1 MRRCALLAAVTP
13 LVLAAA
19 ACERRDERP
28 AAPELTAAERAGY
41 LPAPE
46 VTQVV
51 RGPGGGLMVHGRSK
65 PGGRIRATTP
75 TGEAYG
81 ATASADGRFAVE
93 LPALDTPMLASVS
106 VEERGR
112 STLAEGWLFIP
123 PAEPGRAA
131 LLRPGAAA
139 WVFGAEP
146 GLLAAVDYDADG
158 GAAVAGKAE
167 PDKPVRAFIDGALA
181 GEVRSDAQGRYSLR
195 LSRVAP
201 GAHTVRV
208 VAGEETMER
217 TLTLAVGG
225 PSRTYA
231 AAREP
236 EGWRVDWTAPG
247 GGVQSTIL
255 VAGPGGS

>member
-1 MRRCALLAAVTP
+1 MRRRGLLAAAAL

-19 ACERRDERP
+19 ACERQDERP

-51 RGPGGGLMVHGRSK
+51 RGPGGGLMIHGRSK

-75 TGEAYG
+75 AGEAYG
-81 ATASADGRFAVE
+81 ATAGADGRFAIE
-93 LPALDTPMLASVS
+93 LPAMDTPMLASVS

-112 STLAEGWLFIP
+112 STLAEGWLFVP
-123 PAEPGRAA
+123 PTEPGRAA

-139 WVFGAEP
+139 WVFGTEP
-146 GLLAAVDYDADG
+146 GLLAAVDYDGDG
-158 GAAVAGKAE
+158 GAAVSGKTE
-167 PDKPVRAFIDGALA
+167 PDRDIRVFVDGAPA
-181 GEVRSDAQGRYSLR
+181 GQVRSDAQGRYSLR

-201 GAHTVRV
+201 GAHAVRV

-217 TLTLAVGG
+217 TLNLAVAT
-225 PSRTYA
+225 PSQTYTA
-231 AAREP
+231 SRETG
-236 EGWRVDWTAPG
+236 GWRVDWTAPG
-247 GGVQSTIL
+247 GGLQSTIL
-255 VAGPGGS
+255 VTGPGAS